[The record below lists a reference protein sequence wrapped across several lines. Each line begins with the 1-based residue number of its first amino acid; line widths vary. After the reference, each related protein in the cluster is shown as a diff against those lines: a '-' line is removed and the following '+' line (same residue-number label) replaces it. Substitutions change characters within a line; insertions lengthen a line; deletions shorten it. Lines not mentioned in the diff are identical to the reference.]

1 MGRNRSVKRQNFE
14 KREEEKANRFV
25 QDDLYCLDSIGY
37 FNDCRLHVGFLIAWI
52 EYAARNRKKV
62 SGA

>member
-14 KREEEKANRFV
+14 KSEEE

-37 FNDCRLHVGFLIAWI
+37 FNDCRLHIGFLIA
-52 EYAARNRKKV
+52 
-62 SGA
+62 